1 MAIRESIAMMRLLI
15 QHHDVLQRAASLI
28 SAYEERIGAIALA
41 DDHPD
46 HPADTASIHLE
57 IRQAQTS
64 FYLWDKWR
72 GEHEPARTAL
82 LRMWA
87 SGKWT
92 NRDTCVREC
101 YRLAGFSNIVTARQ
115 ALVGAPAPEPMAV
128 RRQRAMWE
136 TP

>member
-1 MAIRESIAMMRLLI
+1 MAAKESIVMMRLLI
-15 QHHDVLQRAASLI
+15 QHHDVLKRAASLI
-28 SAYEERIGAIALA
+28 SAYEERIGAIALT
-41 DDHPD
+41 DEHPD

-57 IRQAQTS
+57 IRRAQVG
-64 FYLWDKWR
+64 FELWDQWR

-92 NRDTCVREC
+92 NRDTCVRQC
-101 YRLAGFSNIVTARQ
+101 YRLAGFSNMVTARQ
-115 ALVGAPAPEPMAV
+115 ALVGAPMPEPLAV
-128 RRQRAMWE
+128 QRQHTMWG

>member
-1 MAIRESIAMMRLLI
+1 MMKLLI

-57 IRQAQTS
+57 IRRAQRG

-72 GEHEPARTAL
+72 GEHEPARAAL

-92 NRDTCVREC
+92 NRDTCAREC
-101 YRLAGFSNIVTARQ
+101 YRQAGFSNIVTARQ
-115 ALVGAPAPEPMAV
+115 ALVGAPAPESLAV
-128 RRQRAMWE
+128 QRQRAVWAE
-136 TP
+136 P